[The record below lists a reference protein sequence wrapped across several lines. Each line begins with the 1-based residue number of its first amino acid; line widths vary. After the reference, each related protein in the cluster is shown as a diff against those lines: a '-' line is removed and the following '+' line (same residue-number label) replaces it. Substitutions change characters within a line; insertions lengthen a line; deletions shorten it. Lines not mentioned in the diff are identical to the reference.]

1 MEQNVYRICVLEN
14 YKVLVKDIK
23 ADPSQWRDTPN
34 ASRLLSEL
42 CPRPPP
48 SPHRGALQVTRA
60 PSMAMTVGGHSCEA
74 PLVSFPAPRVM
85 CELASGP
92 DSLFQST
99 LLQLINST
107 NTSWAPTRD
116 RGYGRADSVHPPP
129 SCIPHIRTSSEG
141 VPSMV
146 LGPLHILFLSS
157 ESFD

>member
-48 SPHRGALQVTRA
+48 SPHRGVLQVTRA

-74 PLVSFPAPRVM
+74 PLVSFPAPRVT
-85 CELASGP
+85 CGLASGP

-116 RGYGRADSVHPPP
+116 CGYGRADTEPL
-129 SCIPHIRTSSEG
+129 TKD
-141 VPSMV
+141 SMKKN
-146 LGPLHILFLSS
+146 F
-157 ESFD
+157 